1 MLLAGV
7 KIYFGEKGNKIII
20 IIRMQRITKTKVLCT
35 MDMDV

>member
-7 KIYFGEKGNKIII
+7 KIYFGEKGNKI